1 VPVPPEKINFGPLL
15 QCFGVL
21 IFVCVIVLW
30 RGVWNTARW
39 IALSIGVPAAILL
52 LVSRFQ
58 LGRSFAVT
66 PQARE
71 LVTHGLYSKIRDPMY
86 VFTTLLVLSLLLTFQ
101 KADLFMPLVVLVAVQ
116 IIRSR
121 QESKVLEEKF
131 GDTYRKYRKK
141 TWF

>member
-1 VPVPPEKINFGPLL
+1 VPSERINFVLVL
-15 QCFGVL
+15 QCCAVL
-21 IFVCVIVLW
+21 TVILVIVFW
-30 RGVWNTARW
+30 HGVWNTERR
-39 IALSIGVPAAILL
+39 IALSIAFPAAILL

-58 LGRSFAVT
+58 LGHSFAAT

-71 LVTHGLYSKIRDPMY
+71 LVTHGLYSRIRNPMY
-86 VFTTLLVLSLLLTFQ
+86 VFSMLLVFSLVLTFQ
-101 KADLFMPLVVLVAVQ
+101 KPDLFVLLAVLVVAQ

-131 GDTYRKYRKK
+131 GDSYREYRKK